1 MKSASS
7 FTVIVTFVCL
17 ALVGV
22 ALIPLLPVKLN
33 PSRSLPGF
41 TVGFSMPGT
50 SSRVV
55 EMEVTSKLE
64 SMLARIRGVKR
75 LNSNSGNGFGNITVE
90 LDKHADVDAVRF
102 EASTV
107 IRQTWPQLPD
117 GVSYPIIRMKVPNE
131 NASRPFMSFTLNAPS
146 TPILIQQYAEEHIKP
161 RLASIAGIYK
171 VELSGAT
178 PMEWRLEY
186 DSEQLRQL
194 GVALSDITQAVQR
207 HYRKEFL
214 GTHNV
219 DNGSGN
225 REWIRLAL
233 VPEHSSVGFD
243 PAAITV
249 TTTDGK
255 LLRLDE
261 LVSVARMEEEPQSYY
276 RINGLNSIYLSI
288 TAEESANQLQ
298 LNRAVTDEME
308 DIRQALPAGY
318 EVHTSYDATE
328 YIREELDKIYF
339 RTGLTVLILLTFVW
353 LITRRLKYLFLI
365 VTSLAVNIAVA
376 IIFYYLFGLEMQL
389 YSLAGITVSLNLVI
403 DSTIVMT
410 DHILHR
416 RNLKA
421 FMSVL
426 AATLTTMGA
435 LVIIFFLDEK
445 IRLNL
450 QDFAAVVIINL
461 AVSLVVSLFFVPAM
475 IEKLKLIKG
484 EGDELTRG
492 QVDEGTRRIASR
504 RFSPRALVPLSTRQ
518 LVNSLTRFPVYFS
531 RCYVLLIRFLCRWRW
546 AVCLLLL
553 LGFGLPVFLLPEK
566 LEGEGKWETAYNKV
580 FGSKTYKESVK
591 PVVDKALG
599 GSLRLFIQK
608 VYEGSYFTRN
618 EEVVLYANANLPN
631 GSTLEQMNTLMKRM
645 ETYLSQFKEIKQF
658 HTSIYSPRR
667 ASMQIYFRKEAQNS
681 GFPYTLKSNMISKA
695 LQLGGGSWGI
705 YGLQDQGFSNDV
717 RESAGSYRIKMY
729 GYNYDELYEWAE
741 KLKAQLLT
749 HRRIKEVL
757 INSEFS
763 WWKDDYQEFY
773 FNLNKERM
781 AQEDIDAQMLF
792 ATVRPIFGRNMEIG
806 AVATEQGTEKIK
818 LSSRQSSAYDIWAM
832 QFFPY
837 GVGSDKHYKLSE
849 LATVEKGQMPQQIAK
864 ENQQYRL
871 CLQYEYIGSSEMGNK
886 IQQKDLEEF
895 NKLLPMG
902 YTAESDN
909 NRWTWGKKDN
919 QQYLLLLV
927 VIAIIFFTA
936 SILFNSLKQP
946 LAIIFVIP
954 VSYIGVFLTFYWF
967 RLNFDQGGFASFV
980 LLCGITVNAS
990 IYILNEYNSIRRR
1003 FPRLSA
1009 LRAYVK
1015 AWNAKVVPI
1024 FLTVVSTIL
1033 GFVPFMVGADKEAF
1047 WFPLAAGTIGGLVMS
1062 VIGIFF
1068 FLPVFVLRRRD
1079 WRPKKTLC
1087 NTLVCRLSR

>member
-1 MKSASS
+1 MKQASS
-7 FTVIVTFVCL
+7 FTIIVTFVCL

-33 PSRSLPGF
+33 PSRTLPGF

-75 LNSNSGNGFGNITVE
+75 LNSTSGNGFGNITVE

-117 GVSYPIIRMKVPNE
+117 GVSYPTIRMRAPDE

-161 RLASIAGIYK
+161 RLASISGIYK
-171 VELSGAT
+171 VELNGAT

-186 DSEQLRQL
+186 DSEQLRLL
-194 GVALSDITQAVQR
+194 GVTLSDISEAVQR

-219 DNGSGN
+219 DTGSGD

-233 VPEHSSVGFD
+233 VPGSNSVGFN

-249 TTTDGK
+249 TAADGK

-261 LVSVARMEEEPQSYY
+261 LVSAVRMEEEPQSYY
-276 RINGLNSIYLSI
+276 RINGLNSIYLSV
-288 TAEESANQLQ
+288 TAEETANQLQ
-298 LNRAVTDEME
+298 LNRAVMDEMKAV
-308 DIRQALPAGY
+308 RQLLPAGY

-339 RTGLTVLILLTFVW
+339 RTSLTVLILLVFVW
-353 LITRRLKYLFLI
+353 LITRKLKYLFLI

-376 IIFYYLFGLEMQL
+376 LIFYYLFGLEMQL

-461 AVSLVVSLFFVPAM
+461 AVSLMVALFFVPAM
-475 IEKLKLIKG
+475 IEKMGLVK
-484 EGDELTRG
+484 
-492 QVDEGTRRIASR
+492 RITGKKR
-504 RFSPRALVPLSTRQ
+504 RFL
-518 LVNSLTRFPVYFS
+518 VYFS
-531 RCYVLLIRFLCRWRW
+531 RCYSALIRFLCRWRW

-553 LGFGLPVFLLPEK
+553 LGFGLPVFLLPGK
-566 LEGEGKWETAYNKV
+566 LEGEGKWKVAYNKV
-580 FGSKTYKESVK
+580 FGSNTYKESVK

-645 ETYLSQFKEIKQF
+645 ETYLSGFKEIRQF

-667 ASMQIYFRKEAQNS
+667 AGIQIYFKKEAQNS
-681 GFPYTLKSNMISKA
+681 GFPYTLKANMISKA
-695 LQLGGGSWGI
+695 LELGGGSWGI
-705 YGLQDQGFSNDV
+705 YGLQDQGFSNDI
-717 RESAGSYRIKMY
+717 RENAGSFRIRMY

-741 KLKAQLLT
+741 KLKTRLLT

-781 AQEDIDAQMLF
+781 AQEDIDAHALF
-792 ATVRPIFGRNMEIG
+792 AAVRPIFGKNMEIG
-806 AVATEQGTEKIK
+806 SVVTEQGTEKIK
-818 LSSRQSSAYDIWAM
+818 LSSRQSGEYDIWAM

-837 GVGSDKHYKLSE
+837 GVENDKHYKLSE
-849 LATVEKGQMPQQIAK
+849 LAAVEKGQMPQEIAK

-886 IQQKDLEEF
+886 IQKRDLEEF

-902 YTAESDN
+902 YTAESDSN
-909 NRWTWGKKDN
+909 SWAWGEKDN
-919 QQYLLLLV
+919 RQYLLLLV
-927 VIAIIFFTA
+927 VIAIIFFTTG
-936 SILFNSLKQP
+936 ILFNSLKQP

-967 RLNFDQGGFASFV
+967 RLNFDQGSFASFV

-1003 FPRLSA
+1003 FPRLSV

-1033 GFVPFMVGADKEAF
+1033 GFIPFMVGTEKEAF

-1068 FLPVFVLRRRD
+1068 FLPVFVLKRRD
-1079 WRPKKTLC
+1079 VKSNYK
-1087 NTLVCRLSR
+1087 

>member
-1 MKSASS
+1 MKQASS
-7 FTVIVTFVCL
+7 FTIIVTFVCL

-33 PSRSLPGF
+33 PSRTLPGF

-75 LNSNSGNGFGNITVE
+75 LNSTSGNGFGNITVE

-117 GVSYPIIRMKVPNE
+117 GVSYPTIRMRAPDE

-146 TPILIQQYAEEHIKP
+146 TPILIQRYAEEHIKP
-161 RLASIAGIYK
+161 RLASIPGIYK
-171 VELSGAT
+171 VELNGAT

-186 DSEQLRQL
+186 DSEQLRLL
-194 GVALSDITQAVQR
+194 GVTLSDISEAVQR

-219 DNGSGN
+219 DTGSGD

-233 VPEHSSVGFD
+233 VPGSNSVGFN

-249 TTTDGK
+249 TAADGK

-261 LVSVARMEEEPQSYY
+261 LVSAVRMEEEPQSYY
-276 RINGLNSIYLSI
+276 RINGLNSIYLSV
-288 TAEESANQLQ
+288 TAEETANQLQ
-298 LNRAVTDEME
+298 LNRAVMDEMKAV
-308 DIRQALPAGY
+308 RQLLPAGY

-339 RTGLTVLILLTFVW
+339 RTGLTVLILLVFVW
-353 LITRRLKYLFLI
+353 LITRKLKYLFLI

-376 IIFYYLFGLEMQL
+376 LIFYYLFGLEMQL

-461 AVSLVVSLFFVPAM
+461 AVSLMVALFFVPAM
-475 IEKLKLIKG
+475 IEKMGLVK
-484 EGDELTRG
+484 
-492 QVDEGTRRIASR
+492 RITGKKR
-504 RFSPRALVPLSTRQ
+504 RFL
-518 LVNSLTRFPVYFS
+518 VYFS
-531 RCYVLLIRFLCRWRW
+531 RCYSALIWFLCRWRW

-553 LGFGLPVFLLPEK
+553 LGFGLPVFLLPGK
-566 LEGEGKWETAYNKV
+566 LEGEGKWKVAYNKV
-580 FGSKTYKESVK
+580 FGSNTYKESVK

-645 ETYLSQFKEIKQF
+645 ETYLSGFKEIRQF

-667 ASMQIYFRKEAQNS
+667 AGIQIYFKKEAQNS
-681 GFPYTLKSNMISKA
+681 GFPYTLKANMISKA
-695 LQLGGGSWGI
+695 LELGGGSWGI
-705 YGLQDQGFSNDV
+705 YGLQDQGFSNDI
-717 RESAGSYRIKMY
+717 RENAGSFRIRMY
-729 GYNYDELYEWAE
+729 GYNYDELYAWAE
-741 KLKAQLLT
+741 KLKTKLLT

-781 AQEDIDAQMLF
+781 AQEDIDAHALF
-792 ATVRPIFGRNMEIG
+792 AAVRPIFGKNMEIG
-806 AVATEQGTEKIK
+806 SVVTEQGTEKIK
-818 LSSRQSSAYDIWAM
+818 LSSRQSGEYDIWAM
-832 QFFPY
+832 QYFPY
-837 GVGSDKHYKLSE
+837 GVENGKHYKLSE
-849 LATVEKGQMPQQIAK
+849 LAAVEKGQMPQEIAK

-886 IQQKDLEEF
+886 IQKRDLEEF

-902 YTAESDN
+902 YTAESDSN
-909 NRWTWGKKDN
+909 SWAWGEKDN
-919 QQYLLLLV
+919 RQYLLLLV
-927 VIAIIFFTA
+927 VIAIIFFTTG
-936 SILFNSLKQP
+936 ILFNSLKQP

-990 IYILNEYNSIRRR
+990 IYILNEYNSIRRH

-1033 GFVPFMVGADKEAF
+1033 GFIPFMVGTEKEAF

-1068 FLPVFVLRRRD
+1068 FLPVFVLKRRD
-1079 WRPKKTLC
+1079 VKSNC
-1087 NTLVCRLSR
+1087 

>member
-1 MKSASS
+1 MKQASS
-7 FTVIVTFVCL
+7 FTIIVTFVCL

-33 PSRSLPGF
+33 PSRTLPGF

-75 LNSNSGNGFGNITVE
+75 LNSTSGNGFGNITVE

-117 GVSYPIIRMKVPNE
+117 GVSYPTIRMRAPDE

-161 RLASIAGIYK
+161 RLASISGIYK
-171 VELSGAT
+171 VELNGAT

-186 DSEQLRQL
+186 DSEQLRLL
-194 GVALSDITQAVQR
+194 GVTLSDISEAVQR

-219 DNGSGN
+219 DTGSGD

-233 VPEHSSVGFD
+233 VPGSNSVGFN

-249 TTTDGK
+249 TAADGK

-261 LVSVARMEEEPQSYY
+261 LVSAVRMEEEPQSYY
-276 RINGLNSIYLSI
+276 RINGLNSIYLSV
-288 TAEESANQLQ
+288 TAEETANQLQ
-298 LNRAVTDEME
+298 LNRAVMNEMKAV
-308 DIRQALPAGY
+308 RQLLPAGY

-339 RTGLTVLILLTFVW
+339 RTSLTVLILLVFVW
-353 LITRRLKYLFLI
+353 LITRKLKYLFLI

-376 IIFYYLFGLEMQL
+376 LIFYYLFGLEMQL

-461 AVSLVVSLFFVPAM
+461 AVSLMVALFFVPAM
-475 IEKLKLIKG
+475 IEKMGLVK
-484 EGDELTRG
+484 
-492 QVDEGTRRIASR
+492 RITGKKR
-504 RFSPRALVPLSTRQ
+504 RFL
-518 LVNSLTRFPVYFS
+518 VYFS
-531 RCYVLLIRFLCRWRW
+531 RCYSALIRFLCRWRW

-553 LGFGLPVFLLPEK
+553 LGFGLPVFLLPGK
-566 LEGEGKWETAYNKV
+566 LEGEGKWKVAYNKV
-580 FGSKTYKESVK
+580 FGSNTYKESVK

-645 ETYLSQFKEIKQF
+645 ETYLSGFKEIRQF

-667 ASMQIYFRKEAQNS
+667 AGIQIYFKKEAQNS
-681 GFPYTLKSNMISKA
+681 GFPYTLKANMISKA
-695 LQLGGGSWGI
+695 LELGGGSWGI
-705 YGLQDQGFSNDV
+705 YGLQDQGFSNDI
-717 RESAGSYRIKMY
+717 RENAGSFRIRMY

-741 KLKAQLLT
+741 KLKTRLLT

-781 AQEDIDAQMLF
+781 AQEDIDAHALF
-792 ATVRPIFGRNMEIG
+792 AAVRPIFGKNMEIG
-806 AVATEQGTEKIK
+806 SVVTEQGTEKIK
-818 LSSRQSSAYDIWAM
+818 LSSRQSGEYDIWAM
-832 QFFPY
+832 QYFPY
-837 GVGSDKHYKLSE
+837 GVENGKHYKLSE
-849 LATVEKGQMPQQIAK
+849 LAAVEKGQMPQEIAK

-886 IQQKDLEEF
+886 IQKRDLEEF

-902 YTAESDN
+902 YTAESDSN
-909 NRWTWGKKDN
+909 SWAWGEKDN
-919 QQYLLLLV
+919 RQYLLLLV
-927 VIAIIFFTA
+927 VIAIIFFTTG
-936 SILFNSLKQP
+936 ILFNSLKQP

-1003 FPRLSA
+1003 FPRLSV

-1033 GFVPFMVGADKEAF
+1033 GFIPFMVGTEKEAF

-1068 FLPVFVLRRRD
+1068 FLPVFVLKRRD
-1079 WRPKKTLC
+1079 VKSNC
-1087 NTLVCRLSR
+1087 

>member
-17 ALVGV
+17 ALVGI
-22 ALIPLLPVKLN
+22 ALVPLLPVKLN

-41 TVGFSMPGT
+41 TVSFSMPGT

-64 SMLARIRGVKR
+64 SMLARIRGVKK
-75 LNSNSGNGFGNITVE
+75 LNSTSGNGFGNITVE
-90 LDKHADVDAVRF
+90 LDKHADIDAVRF
-102 EASTV
+102 EASTI

-117 GVSYPIIRMKVPNE
+117 GVSYPVIRMKVPDE
-131 NASRPFMSFTLNAPS
+131 NAARPFMSFTLNAPS

-161 RLASIAGIYK
+161 RLARLPGIYK
-171 VELSGAT
+171 IELSGAT

-186 DSEQLRQL
+186 DSEQLRML
-194 GVALSDITQAVQR
+194 GVTLADIRDAVQC

-214 GTHNV
+214 GTHNM
-219 DNGSGN
+219 DTGKEG
-225 REWIRLAL
+225 EQWIRLAL
-233 VPEHSSVGFD
+233 VPEADRGGLD
-243 PAAITV
+243 PSAIPVVAA
-249 TTTDGK
+249 DGK
-255 LLRLDE
+255 VLYLDE
-261 LVSVARMEEEPQSYY
+261 LVQVVRTEEEPQSYY

-298 LNRAVTDEME
+298 LSREVAETME
-308 DIRQALPAGY
+308 AIGEVLPAGY
-318 EVHTSYDATE
+318 EIHTSYDATE

-339 RTGLTVLILLTFVW
+339 RTGLTVLILLVFVW
-353 LITRRLKYLFLI
+353 LITRKLKYLFLI
-365 VTSLAVNIAVA
+365 VTSLSVNIAVA
-376 IIFYYLFGLEMQL
+376 LIFYYLFGLEMQL

-461 AVSLVVSLFFVPAM
+461 AVSLMVALFFVPSM
-475 IEKLKLIKG
+475 IEKIGLVKQVAGKRKYGKVFPASFSRGMSRFLK
-484 EGDELTRG
+484 
-492 QVDEGTRRIASR
+492 
-504 RFSPRALVPLSTRQ
+504 
-518 LVNSLTRFPVYFS
+518 RFPVYFS
-531 RCYVLLIRFLCRWRW
+531 RLYSALIRLLCRWRW

-566 LEGEGKWETAYNKV
+566 LEGDGKWETFYNKTL
-580 FGSKTYKESVK
+580 GSPAYKESVK
-591 PVVDKALG
+591 PVVNKVLG
-599 GSLRLFIQK
+599 GSLRLFVQK

-631 GSTLEQMNTLMKRM
+631 GSTLEQMNALMKRM
-645 ETYLSQFKEIKQF
+645 ETYLSGFKEIKQF
-658 HTSIYSPRR
+658 HTSIYNPRR
-667 ASMQIYFRKEAQNS
+667 AGISIYFKKEHQNS
-681 GFPYTLKSNMISKA
+681 GFPYTLKANIISKA
-695 LQLGGGSWGI
+695 LELGGGSWGV

-717 RESAGSYRIKMY
+717 RENAGSYRIKMY
-729 GYNYDELYEWAE
+729 GYNYDELYGWAE
-741 KLKAQLLT
+741 KLKAKLLT

-757 INSEFS
+757 VNSEFS
-763 WWKDDYQEFY
+763 WWKDDYREFY
-773 FNLNKERM
+773 FHLNKERM
-781 AQEDIDAQMLF
+781 AQENIDARVLF
-792 ATVRPIFGRNMEIG
+792 AAVQPIFGKNMEIG
-806 AVATEQGTEKIK
+806 SVPTEAGTEKIK
-818 LSSRQSSAYDIWAM
+818 LSSRQSQEYDIWAM

-837 GVGSDKHYKLSE
+837 GAGDSKHYKLSE
-849 LATVEKGQMPQQIAK
+849 LAEVVKGQMPQEIAK

-871 CLQYEYIGSSEMGNK
+871 CLQYEYIGSNEMGNK
-886 IQQKDLEEF
+886 IQKRDLEEF

-902 YTAESDN
+902 YTAESDSN
-909 NRWTWGKKDN
+909 WWGWGKKEN
-919 QQYLLLLV
+919 RQYLLLLV
-927 VIAIIFFTA
+927 VIAIIFFTTGV
-936 SILFNSLKQP
+936 LFNSLKQP

-967 RLNFDQGGFASFV
+967 GLNFDQGGFASFV

-1003 FPRLSA
+1003 FPRLCA
-1009 LRAYVK
+1009 LRAYTK
-1015 AWNAKVVPI
+1015 AWNAKIVPI

-1033 GFVPFMVGADKEAF
+1033 GFIPFMVGTDKEAF

-1068 FLPVFVLRRRD
+1068 FLPVFVL
-1079 WRPKKTLC
+1079 KKKETQGG
-1087 NTLVCRLSR
+1087 

>member
-1 MKSASS
+1 MKSASA

-17 ALVGV
+17 ALVGL

-41 TVGFSMPGT
+41 TVSFSMPGA

-55 EMEVTSKLE
+55 EMEATSKLE
-64 SMLARIRGVKR
+64 SMLVRIRGVKN
-75 LNSNSGNGFGNITVE
+75 LNSTSGNGFGNITVE
-90 LDKHADVDAVRF
+90 LDKHADIDAVRF

-107 IRQTWPQLPD
+107 IRQTWSQLPE
-117 GVSYPIIRMKVPNE
+117 GVSYPIIRMKVPDE
-131 NASRPFMSFTLNAPS
+131 NAARPFMSFTLNAPS
-146 TPILIQQYAEEHIKP
+146 TPILIQQYAEEYIKP
-161 RLASIAGIYK
+161 RLAALSGVYK
-171 VELSGAT
+171 IDLSGAT

-186 DSEQLRQL
+186 DSEQLRLL
-194 GVALSDITQAVQR
+194 GITLSDIRAAVQR

-219 DNGSGN
+219 DNGHGK
-225 REWIRLAL
+225 EQWIRLAL
-233 VPEHSSVGFD
+233 VPEIDNSSFD
-243 PAAITV
+243 PSAISV
-249 TTTDGK
+249 TTADGK
-255 LLRLDE
+255 MLYLNE
-261 LVSVARMEEEPQSYY
+261 LVTATRMEEEPQSYY
-276 RINGLNSIYLSI
+276 RINGLNSIYLSV
-288 TAEESANQLQ
+288 TAGESANQLQ
-298 LNRAVTDEME
+298 LSREVMNEMDAIKE
-308 DIRQALPAGY
+308 MLPAGY
-318 EVHTSYDATE
+318 EIHTSYDATE
-328 YIREELDKIYF
+328 YIHDELDKIYF
-339 RTGLTVLILLTFVW
+339 RTGLTVLILLVFVW
-353 LITRRLKYLFLI
+353 LITRKPKYLFLI

-461 AVSLVVSLFFVPAM
+461 AVSLLVALFFVPSM
-475 IEKLKLIKG
+475 IEKIR
-484 EGDELTRG
+484 LTNER
-492 QVDEGTRRIASR
+492 VNKRTRKN
-504 RFSPRALVPLSTRQ
+504 ALRTIP
-518 LVNSLTRFPVYFS
+518 LVNSCLNSLSTFRKRFPVYFT
-531 RCYVLLIRFLCRWRW
+531 RFYAVLIRFLCRWRW
-546 AVCLLLL
+546 AVCLVLL

-566 LEGEGKWETAYNKV
+566 LEGEGKWEAVYNET
-580 FGSKTYKESVK
+580 FGSSTYKESVK

-631 GSTLEQMNTLMKRM
+631 GSTLEQMNHLMKRM
-645 ETYLSQFKEIKQF
+645 ETYLSGFKEIKQF

-667 ASMQIYFRKEAQNS
+667 AGINIYFKKQYQNS
-681 GFPYTLKSNMISKA
+681 GFPYTLKANMISKA
-695 LQLGGGSWGI
+695 LELGGGSWGI

-717 RESAGSYRIKMY
+717 RENAGSYRIKMY

-741 KLKAQLLT
+741 KLKATLLT

-773 FNLNKERM
+773 FNLDKERM
-781 AQEDIDAQMLF
+781 AQEGVDARTLF
-792 ATVRPIFGRNMEIG
+792 AAVQPIFGKNMEIG
-806 AVATEQGTEKIK
+806 SVLTEEGIEKVK
-818 LSSRQSSAYDIWAM
+818 LSSRQSQEYDVWAM

-849 LATVEKGQMPQQIAK
+849 LATVEKGQMPQEIAK

-871 CLQYEYIGSSEMGNK
+871 CLQYEYIGSNEMGNK
-886 IQQKDLEEF
+886 IQKRDLEEF
-895 NKLLPMG
+895 NNILPMG
-902 YTAESDN
+902 YTAESERDS
-909 NRWTWGKKDN
+909 WGWGKKDN
-919 QQYLLLLV
+919 KQYLLLLV
-927 VIAIIFFTA
+927 VIAIIFFTT

-1003 FPRLSA
+1003 FPQLSA
-1009 LRAYVK
+1009 LRAYTK
-1015 AWNAKVVPI
+1015 AWNAKIVPI

-1033 GFVPFMVGADKEAF
+1033 GFVPFMIGADKEAF

-1062 VIGIFF
+1062 IVGIFF

-1079 WRPKKTLC
+1079 LR
-1087 NTLVCRLSR
+1087 